1 MNITLPRG
9 LEEFV
14 QEQVASGLYE
24 SSSEVHCEALR
35 LLKHRL
41 DQAEKL
47 SRLRAAVNEGVVQA
61 DRGEAR
67 PCTPA
72 DIVELARSR
81 KVGQPG
87 Q

>member
-35 LLKHRL
+35 LLKLRT

-47 SRLRAAVNEGVVQA
+47 SSLRAAVNEGVLQA
-61 DRGEAR
+61 DRGEVRA
-67 PCTPA
+67 CTTA
-72 DIVELARSR
+72 DIVELAKAR
-81 KVGQPG
+81 KAGP
-87 Q
+87 

>member
-47 SRLRAAVNEGVVQA
+47 SSLRAAVNEGVLQA
-61 DRGEAR
+61 DRSEAR
-67 PCTPA
+67 ACTPA
-72 DIVELARSR
+72 DIVELAKAR
-81 KVGQPG
+81 KAGP
-87 Q
+87 

>member
-47 SRLRAAVNEGVVQA
+47 SSLRAAVNEGVLQA

-67 PCTPA
+67 ACTPA
-72 DIVELARSR
+72 DIVELAKAR
-81 KVGQPG
+81 KAGP
-87 Q
+87 

>member
-47 SRLRAAVNEGVVQA
+47 SSLRAAVKEGVLQA

-67 PCTPA
+67 ACTPA
-72 DIVELARSR
+72 DIVELAKAR
-81 KVGQPG
+81 KAGP
-87 Q
+87 